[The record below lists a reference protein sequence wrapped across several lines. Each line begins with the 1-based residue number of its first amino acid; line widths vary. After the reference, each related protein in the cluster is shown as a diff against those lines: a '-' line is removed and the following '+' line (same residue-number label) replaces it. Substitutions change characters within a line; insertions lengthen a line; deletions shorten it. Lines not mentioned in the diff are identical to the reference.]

1 MKIRSITQFVP
12 LTWPFDNGDI
22 VSAARLLTD
31 ATHRF
36 QDAGLAVQHTC
47 LATPPFLDVLAFP
60 DEKLLVE
67 FSVKLDDF
75 ARRHQFDQVSIGPLV
90 ATTPLALLRPIA
102 ALPRVIAETSTIH
115 SGVLFAD
122 KYNGVNLAA
131 AHAFAETICQ
141 VAKDSGAPANLRLAA
156 LANVPPFVPFA
167 PAAYHQGSLTSF
179 SIAAGAAD
187 LALTAI
193 NGARTI
199 TEAHKRLV
207 AAIQTAAKTLLNI
220 INDLVDDHHIPFQG
234 LDFSLTPSLEQGQ
247 SIGEAIEKLGID
259 AFGGG
264 GTLFALSFL
273 TNAVREADIPHL
285 GFSGVQ
291 LPILRDELI
300 ARRAEEG
307 RFSVNDL
314 LLYSAISNAGLDMI
328 PIPGNTSPEEI
339 AAIYLDMAALA
350 LYSGKPLSA
359 RLLPIPGKAVGQK
372 VNLALPGLTS
382 SRVLPVKNLGA
393 HKLFDDN
400 SFLSLA
406 SVVHRSRGGKTG
418 GLTSSSR

>member
-12 LTWPFDNGDI
+12 LTWPFDNGEI
-22 VSAARLLTD
+22 ISATRLLTD
-31 ATHRF
+31 AAHRF
-36 QDAGLAVQHTC
+36 TDTGFEVQHTC
-47 LATPPFLDVLAFP
+47 LATPPFLDVLGFP
-60 DEKLLVE
+60 DETLLLD
-67 FSVKLDDF
+67 FAKKLDDL
-75 ARRHQFDQVSIGPLV
+75 ARQHQIDQVSIGPLV

-102 ALPRVIAETSTIH
+102 ALPQVIAETATIH

-122 KYNGVNLAA
+122 KYSGVNLAA
-131 AHAFAETICQ
+131 AHAFAQTICQ
-141 VAKDSGAPANLRLAA
+141 VAKTSGGSANLRLAA

-167 PAAYHQGSLTSF
+167 PAAYHQGGLAGF
-179 SIAAGAAD
+179 SVAAGAAD

-193 NGARTI
+193 NGTRTI

-207 AAIQTAAKTLLNI
+207 TAIQTAARRLLTVV
-220 INDLVDDHHIPFQG
+220 NDLVDDHNIAFKG

-247 SIGEAIEKLGID
+247 SIGEAIEKLGVD
-259 AFGGG
+259 AFGGS

-291 LPILRDELI
+291 LPILCDQLI

-328 PIPGNTSPEEI
+328 PIPGNTSPDEI
-339 AAIYLDMAALA
+339 AALFLDMAALA
-350 LYSGKPLSA
+350 LYGGKPLIA

-372 VNLALPGLTS
+372 ISLDQPNLAV

-393 HKLFDDN
+393 HKLFEDN
-400 SFLSLA
+400 SFLTLA
-406 SVVHRSRGGKTG
+406 SVFQRSRGKTG
-418 GLTSSSR
+418 GLASPSK

>member
-1 MKIRSITQFVP
+1 VKIRSITQFVP
-12 LTWPFDNGDI
+12 LTWPFDQGELI
-22 VSAARLLTD
+22 SAARLLTD
-31 ATHRF
+31 AAHRF
-36 QDAGLAVQHTC
+36 RDAGIDVQHTC

-60 DEKLLVE
+60 DKKLLLE
-67 FSVKLDDF
+67 FSAKLDDF
-75 ARRHQFDQVSIGPLV
+75 ALRHQFDQVSIGPLV
-90 ATTPLALLRPIA
+90 ATTPLALLSPIA
-102 ALPRVIAETSTIH
+102 ALPQVIAETTTIH

-122 KYNGVNLAA
+122 KYSGVNLAA
-131 AHAFAETICQ
+131 AHACAETICQ

-167 PAAYHQGSLTSF
+167 PAAYHQGGLASF
-179 SIAAGAAD
+179 SVAAGAAD

-193 NGARTI
+193 RGARTI
-199 TEAHKRLV
+199 SEAHKQLV
-207 AAIQTAAKTLLNI
+207 LAIQTAAKSLLNI
-220 INDLVDDHHIPFQG
+220 INDLVDDHHVAFNG
-234 LDFSLTPSLEQGQ
+234 LDFSLTPSPEQGQ
-247 SIGEAIEKLGID
+247 SIGEAIEKLGVD

-273 TNAVREADIPHL
+273 TNAVREVDIPHL

-328 PIPGNTSPEEI
+328 PIPGNTSAEEI

-372 VNLALPGLTS
+372 VTLEQPELTG

-393 HKLFDDN
+393 HKLFEDN

-406 SVVHRSRGGKTG
+406 SVVHRSRGKTTG
-418 GLTSSSR
+418 GHNSSSR